1 MSRYIKYFADDGKNC
16 LLKLKMKVYFL
27 NIIKYGTKLKTLNIR
42 FHIQLIYD
50 EKYIKNKVQTFNGV
64 INTHFSDNKI
74 AKEGNHYICIAEM
87 CSSNML
93 KFIQNNV
100 NIK

>member
-27 NIIKYGTKLKTLNIR
+27 NVIKYGTKLKTLNIK
-42 FHIQLIYD
+42 FHIQIIYD
-50 EKYIKNKVQTFNGV
+50 EKYIKNKVKTFNGV
-64 INTHFSDNKI
+64 INNKI